1 MVVRV
6 AIADDHPIVL
16 NGLINLISTDGAF
29 AVVASASDGKTI
41 LAAIRREKPDLAV
54 LDLNMPGLSGLD
66 VLAAIRLE
74 ALATRVALLTATIS
88 DAQVFDAVTRGAA
101 GLVLKEAAPET
112 LMDCL
117 HELAAGRDWL
127 SGPQIQDALQREGL
141 RRHRWQQL
149 SSSLTARELQIVD
162 LILKG
167 ASNKEIAYQLQ
178 LSDGT
183 AKVHVHNIFQKL
195 EVASRAELL
204 ELAAGLTSTRSQ

>member
-1 MVVRV
+1 MVVRI

-16 NGLINLISTDGAF
+16 SGLLNLVSTDNAF
-29 AVVASASDGKTI
+29 TVVASAPEGRAI
-41 LAAIRREKPDLAV
+41 LTAIRQEKPDIAV
-54 LDLNMPGLSGLD
+54 LDLNMPGLSGLE

-74 ALATRVALLTATIS
+74 ALPTRVALLTATIS
-88 DAQVFDAVTRGAA
+88 DAQVFDAVANGAA
-101 GLVLKEAAPET
+101 ALVLKEAAPET

-117 HELAAGRDWL
+117 HALAAGRNWL
-127 SGPQIQDALQREGL
+127 SGQEIQAALHREGQ
-141 RRHRWQQL
+141 RRLRWQER
-149 SSSLTARELQIVD
+149 SRSLTVRELQIVD

-178 LSDGT
+178 VSDGT

-204 ELAAGLTSTRSQ
+204 ELAAGQ